1 MEITAKKI
9 NLLRLWV
16 ESFAI
21 VNRCTGKLVMA
32 ILCSVLLLALVVGVI
47 LLGFGSSALLA
58 HFQMA
63 VLAKSVGFITLLI
76 YFICALIGNC
86 YSLFFMTVCWQ
97 IVAAEAQGQKRPLSE
112 FFSGSILPT
121 LYQVVAALLL
131 MIPYILVVIV
141 LAFLTR
147 VPSLMT
153 LVMIAVGLLAVRICY
168 SFIAIAVANKG
179 PIEGLQLSWQM
190 TTGMDYVD
198 ALLMCV
204 TAMASV
210 LLVEGVLFGI
220 GYVLYI
226 NIPLH
231 FAQGFSLAH
240 LSFVWYLAGFVLAV
254 ILMFV
259 FFALMTFP
267 VLVFLNRHAQLYSSP
282 QVAED
287 ENIFIPL
294 HELELSQGNADGNEP
309 IQEVAPATTEVPQDI
324 KPLEAEPQ
332 PFPQT
337 TQPSAPPPPPAPAVM
352 QGLDDLQVTHASVHT
367 GEEDVNEITQHLDK
381 VYTPKEEHL
390 VQTGDEDRMPTILF
404 DDEMAKELL
413 KQTDT
418 PSKDTKAA
426 NDSNPP
432 QDDGP
437 IKMSK

>member
-16 ESFAI
+16 ESFSV

-32 ILCSVLLLALVVGVI
+32 ILCSVLLLGLAVGVV
-47 LLGFGSSALLA
+47 LLGFGTSALLA

-63 VLAKSVGFITLLI
+63 VLAKSVGFVTLLI
-76 YFICALIGNC
+76 YFICALLGNC

-97 IVAAEAQGQKRPLSE
+97 IVAAEALGQRRPLSE

-131 MIPYILVVIV
+131 MIPYIVVVIV

-147 VPSLMT
+147 VPFLMI

-190 TTGMDYVD
+190 TTGMNYVD

-220 GYVLYI
+220 GYALYV

-240 LSFVWYLAGFVLAV
+240 LSFIWYLAGFVLAV
-254 ILMFV
+254 ILLFV

-267 VLVFLNRHAQLYSSP
+267 VLVFLNRYAPLMPNAQNK
-282 QVAED
+282 ED

-294 HELELSQGNADGNEP
+294 PELELPQGNTQVNKP
-309 IQEVAPATTEVPQDI
+309 IQEVAPATPEVPQDM

-332 PFPQT
+332 PST
-337 TQPSAPPPPPAPAVM
+337 AATQQSVPPPPPAPAVM
-352 QGLDDLQVTHASVHT
+352 QGLEDLQVMHASVHT
-367 GEEDVNEITQHLDK
+367 GEEDVNEITQHLNK
-381 VYTPKEEHL
+381 VYTPKQEHL
-390 VQTGDEDRMPTILF
+390 VQAGDEDRMPTILF

-413 KQTDT
+413 KQTET
-418 PSKDTKAA
+418 PSKETKAEG
-426 NDSNPP
+426 DSNPP